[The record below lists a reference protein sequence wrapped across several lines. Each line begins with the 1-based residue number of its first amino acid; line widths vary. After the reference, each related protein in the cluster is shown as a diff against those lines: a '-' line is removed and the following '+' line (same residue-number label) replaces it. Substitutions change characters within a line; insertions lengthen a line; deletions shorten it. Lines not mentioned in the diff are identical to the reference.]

1 MTDARLRHI
10 QTLQY
15 ADKQTAES
23 LLLVFICETFPQ
35 LAARAV
41 ELRPSAV
48 SLNSFNGDLIL
59 EDGRRLFF
67 KTHVEPDSIVNEYYN
82 SGLLAEAGYPIIRPL
97 YASTEYG
104 KQFLIYERIES
115 PSVFEIARA
124 LEVDSGSPLS
134 LAVSLA
140 DLQTAQNRADD
151 HLYQIYEQTLAEQS
165 AVDAAKAPIHQ
176 LFYHRLAGARYRD
189 FYGAPDNPLVTL
201 LDRHWIINGRH
212 YRSTLRELIGLQH
225 KIAPEQAAMS
235 VIGHGDA
242 HNGNVFY
249 QPDGLLYFDPAFAGR
264 HNPLLDI
271 AKPLFHNVF
280 ASWMYHPAAHPQ
292 ALTIRLQAPFSAQVF
307 GSSGVVDQSQSITM
321 TYDETL
327 PAVRHMF
334 FDSKVERVLTPL
346 VISLKQ
352 RGQLSAEWRLY
363 LKMALLCCPLLTM
376 NLTNLTRF
384 PAEAAWLGA
393 SYAIQI
399 GSESDGGSS
408 LLDQAL
414 NNIEAVL

>member
-23 LLLVFICETFPQ
+23 LLLAFICETFPQ

-151 HLYQIYEQTLAEQS
+151 HLYQI
-165 AVDAAKAPIHQ
+165 
-176 LFYHRLAGARYRD
+176 
-189 FYGAPDNPLVTL
+189 
-201 LDRHWIINGRH
+201 GR
-212 YRSTLRELIGLQH
+212 
-225 KIAPEQAAMS
+225 
-235 VIGHGDA
+235 A
-242 HNGNVFY
+242 HV
-249 QPDGLLYFDPAFAGR
+249 
-264 HNPLLDI
+264 
-271 AKPLFHNVF
+271 
-280 ASWMYHPAAHPQ
+280 
-292 ALTIRLQAPFSAQVF
+292 
-307 GSSGVVDQSQSITM
+307 
-321 TYDETL
+321 
-327 PAVRHMF
+327 
-334 FDSKVERVLTPL
+334 
-346 VISLKQ
+346 
-352 RGQLSAEWRLY
+352 
-363 LKMALLCCPLLTM
+363 
-376 NLTNLTRF
+376 
-384 PAEAAWLGA
+384 
-393 SYAIQI
+393 
-399 GSESDGGSS
+399 
-408 LLDQAL
+408 
-414 NNIEAVL
+414 